1 MKRRGAVLLFAVVAT
16 VGLYLGPAG
25 AAGHRHHGDVLVV
38 DDDHDP
44 ASCHGRHADF
54 QSIQLAINDDD
65 TGTGDTI
72 LVCPGEYKETVQVT
86 KAHLTIKGA
95 KAGHDATRRGRR
107 GESMVTNIDPKGTVQ
122 LLADDIRWD
131 GFTIRGVFKQKNG
144 PGMYTSPDH
153 SGYDIR
159 DTIFEDNGIGL
170 YLGSSGDQTTI
181 VCRNLF
187 IANNE
192 FEGTGGANGIYS
204 DEGARDVSI
213 LSNRFEGHNGS
224 GIFFA
229 DSTSS
234 GHQQDIRVGWN
245 KSIDDKTFATFFA
258 TAQLRMHRN
267 LVRARLFD
275 PNPVLN
281 KPATAIF
288 IGARNDDVVVS
299 RNRVQAASGN
309 GIDVSET
316 GQLGT
321 ASPTKVTLLKNW
333 VEHAKEL
340 GISVTAPGQQ
350 HYEVRGNRAF
360 DNTLVGL
367 HLGPDTDDAFLIGNK
382 ALRNG
387 LDCQDQS
394 SGNGTAGTDN
404 TWQKNL
410 GDSAKPPGIC
420 TPPTGNEPPPH
431 HGGGHGH
438 GKPKKH
444 RDPCKCTRNWRF

>member
-16 VGLYLGPAG
+16 VGLCLGPAG

-299 RNRVQAASGN
+299 RNRV
-309 GIDVSET
+309 T
-316 GQLGT
+316 G
-321 ASPTKVTLLKNW
+321 
-333 VEHAKEL
+333 
-340 GISVTAPGQQ
+340 GQRQ
-350 HYEVRGNRAF
+350 RHRR
-360 DNTLVGL
+360 
-367 HLGPDTDDAFLIGNK
+367 
-382 ALRNG
+382 
-387 LDCQDQS
+387 
-394 SGNGTAGTDN
+394 
-404 TWQKNL
+404 L
-410 GDSAKPPGIC
+410 GDRPARHRV
-420 TPPTGNEPPPH
+420 PH
-431 HGGGHGH
+431 Q
-438 GKPKKH
+438 
-444 RDPCKCTRNWRF
+444 R

>member
-1 MKRRGAVLLFAVVAT
+1 
-16 VGLYLGPAG
+16 
-25 AAGHRHHGDVLVV
+25 
-38 DDDHDP
+38 
-44 ASCHGRHADF
+44 
-54 QSIQLAINDDD
+54 
-65 TGTGDTI
+65 
-72 LVCPGEYKETVQVT
+72 VQVT

-288 IGARNDDVVVS
+288 IG
-299 RNRVQAASGN
+299 
-309 GIDVSET
+309 
-316 GQLGT
+316 
-321 ASPTKVTLLKNW
+321 
-333 VEHAKEL
+333 
-340 GISVTAPGQQ
+340 
-350 HYEVRGNRAF
+350 
-360 DNTLVGL
+360 
-367 HLGPDTDDAFLIGNK
+367 NK

-444 RDPCKCTRNWRF
+444 RDPCKCTRNWLYAAKRGERPRRLAVW

>member
-1 MKRRGAVLLFAVVAT
+1 MKRRGAVLLFAVVAA
-16 VGLYLGPAG
+16 VGLSFGPAG
-25 AAGHRHHGDVLVV
+25 AASHRHLGDVLVV

-54 QSIQLAINDDD
+54 DSIQQAINDGD
-65 TGTGDTI
+65 TGAGDTI
-72 LVCPGEYKETVQVT
+72 LVCPGEYNETVQVT

-95 KAGHDATRRGRR
+95 KAGHDATRRDRNR
-107 GESMVTNIDPKGTVQ
+107 ESVVTNLDPEGTVR

-131 GFTIRGVFKQKNG
+131 GFTIQGVFKQVNG

-213 LSNRFEGHNGS
+213 VSNRFEGHNGS
-224 GIFFA
+224 GILFA
-229 DSTSS
+229 DSTT
-234 GHQQDIRVGWN
+234 GIRQQDIRVGWN
-245 KSIDDKTFATFFA
+245 KSVDDKSFATFFA
-258 TAQLRMHRN
+258 TAKLRMHRN
-267 LVRARLFD
+267 LARARVND
-275 PNPVLN
+275 PKFPLR
-281 KPATAIF
+281 TSAIF

-299 RNRVQAASGN
+299 RNRVQSASGD
-309 GIDVSET
+309 GIDVSGT
-316 GQLGT
+316 GQLDPV

-333 VEHAKEL
+333 VEHAQKL
-340 GISVTAPGQQ
+340 GISVSAPGQR
-350 HYEVRGNRAF
+350 HYQVRGNRAF
-360 DNTLVGL
+360 NNTEVGL
-367 HLGPDTDDAFLIGNK
+367 HLGPDTDDAFLLGNK
-382 ALRNG
+382 ALDNR
-387 LDCQDQS
+387 LDCQDES
-394 SGNGTAGTDN
+394 TGTDTAGTDN

-410 GDSAKPPGIC
+410 GDSAQPAGIC
-420 TPPTGNEPPPH
+420 SPPTGTEPPPH
-431 HGGGHGH
+431 HRHH
-438 GKPKKH
+438 KPRKH

>member
-1 MKRRGAVLLFAVVAT
+1 MKRRGAVLLFAVVAA
-16 VGLYLGPAG
+16 VGLCLGPAG
-25 AAGHRHHGDVLVV
+25 AAGRHHHGDVLVV
-38 DDDHDP
+38 DDDQDV
-44 ASCHGRHADF
+44 ASCHGRRADF
-54 QSIQLAINDDD
+54 QSIQEAINDGD
-65 TGTGDTI
+65 TGDGDTI
-72 LVCPGEYKETVQVT
+72 LVCPGQYNETVQVT

-107 GESMVTNIDPKGTVQ
+107 GESVVTHLDPKGTVQ

-131 GFTIRGVFKQKNG
+131 GFTIQGVANKVNG

-159 DTIFEDNGIGL
+159 DTVFEDNGFGL

-229 DSTSS
+229 DSMSS

-258 TAQLRMHRN
+258 TVQLRMHRN
-267 LVRARLFD
+267 LARARVNDRKF
-275 PNPVLN
+275 PER
-281 KPATAIF
+281 TSAIF

-299 RNRVQAASGN
+299 RNRVQSASGD
-309 GIDVSET
+309 GIDVSAT
-316 GQLGT
+316 GQLGP
-321 ASPTKVTLLKNW
+321 ASPTNVALLKNW
-333 VEHAKEL
+333 VEHARKL
-340 GISVTAPGQQ
+340 GISVSAPGQR

-360 DNTLVGL
+360 NNTKVGI
-367 HLGPDTDDAFLIGNK
+367 HLGLGTDDVFLIGNK
-382 ALRNG
+382 ALDNG
-387 LDCQDQS
+387 RLDCQDQS
-394 SGNGTAGTDN
+394 RGDGTAGTDN

-410 GDSAKPPGIC
+410 GDSARPVAIC
-420 TPPTGNEPPPH
+420 SPPTGTEPPPH
-431 HGGGHGH
+431 HRHH
-438 GKPKKH
+438 KPRKH